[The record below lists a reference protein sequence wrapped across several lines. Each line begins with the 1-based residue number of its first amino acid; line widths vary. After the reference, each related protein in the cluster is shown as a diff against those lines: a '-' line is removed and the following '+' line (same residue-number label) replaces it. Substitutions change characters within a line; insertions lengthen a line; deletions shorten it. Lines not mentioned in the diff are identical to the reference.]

1 MASWL
6 RSAFV
11 SGSDEVDVN
20 VDMGDLIFIERFT
33 AVFDAIASEK
43 LLDGRLVPGEVGE
56 ARR

>member
-1 MASWL
+1 
-6 RSAFV
+6 
-11 SGSDEVDVN
+11 
-20 VDMGDLIFIERFT
+20 MGDLIFIERFT